1 MPSVPVPI
9 TRPKQMLVEG
19 RDEEEFFKAL
29 LRYLGIDDIEVR
41 HYGGK
46 NSFRRFLNGFVSTPD
61 FDGVES
67 MGIVRDADDSATS
80 AFQSLKDSLTS
91 VNLPVPDKEMIPTT
105 EFPKVTVFIMPGDAA
120 GGALE
125 DLCLRAL
132 WDDPAMNCV
141 SEYMK
146 CIQEH
151 SCQVPK
157 NPAKARMHA
166 FLASRVDPELRL
178 GEAAQR
184 GYLPWGDS
192 AFVQVIEFAKAI

>member
-80 AFQSLKDSLTS
+80 AFQSLQDSLTS

-120 GGALE
+120 GGALV
-125 DLCLRAL
+125 LQR
-132 WDDPAMNCV
+132 
-141 SEYMK
+141 
-146 CIQEH
+146 
-151 SCQVPK
+151 
-157 NPAKARMHA
+157 
-166 FLASRVDPELRL
+166 RV
-178 GEAAQR
+178 
-184 GYLPWGDS
+184 
-192 AFVQVIEFAKAI
+192 

>member
-9 TRPKQMLVEG
+9 TRPKQMLLEG

-80 AFQSLKDSLTS
+80 AFQSLQDSLNS
-91 VNLPVPDKEMIPTT
+91 ANLPAPDEETIPTT
-105 EFPKVTVFIMPGDAA
+105 EFPKVAVFIMPGNAE

-132 WDDPAMNCV
+132 LDDPAMNCV
-141 SEYMK
+141 SEYMQ

-151 SCQVPK
+151 AGQVPQ
-157 NPAKARMHA
+157 NPAKARIHA

-184 GYLPWGDS
+184 GYLPWDDS